1 MTTNVS
7 IDEIKAQLDNAQNK
21 DINIDIDYKINTSV
35 DFLDV
40 TVENKNGYLTT
51 SVFHKPSAEPYVLP
65 YTSDHPHHIHQN
77 IPYAALLRIARI
89 CSNVHDFDME
99 RIRTDL
105 SLLLN
110 NYPPEYISKHF
121 HRFFVI
127 NNAMPVLKHLDTQ
140 TYYQLHQKLLHQPS
154 RREKQLIT
162 MIQDNETVPTALQIK
177 PWDIKVMYPRFQFEN
192 GPIRYLKPSFLQWWK
207 KWYIFPQ
214 SSVADVEVRTCTTM
228 NRTLENLF
236 IHKKSPKDLLRKLE

>member
-65 YTSDHPHHIHQN
+65 YTSDHPHHIHHN
-77 IPYAALLRIARI
+77 IPYAALLRIARL

-110 NYPPEYISKHF
+110 NYPSEYISKHF
-121 HRFFVI
+121 HRFFEV
-127 NNAMPVLKHLDTQ
+127 NNAMPVLKHLDAQ
-140 TYYQLHQKLLHQPS
+140 MYQQLHEKLLHQPS

-162 MIQDNETVPTALQIK
+162 MIQDNDAVPTALQTK
-177 PWDIKVMYPRFQFEN
+177 PWDKKVMYPRFQFEN

-214 SSVADVEVRTCTTM
+214 SSVADVEVRSCTTM
-228 NRTLENLF
+228 NRTLESLF
-236 IHKKSPKDLLRKLE
+236 IHKKPPKDLLRKLE